1 MRAAR
6 LLFAPHAFHGHVAIC
21 HLVLPSDNKY
31 ARRRFMLREESEVD
45 DMFKELTGELLDLS
59 VTPRR
64 YRKAYLAQT
73 RRPILCCS
81 SCCTVVVE

>member
-1 MRAAR
+1 MS
-6 LLFAPHAFHGHVAIC
+6 LFAILFSRLATSTLGAG
-21 HLVLPSDNKY
+21 S
-31 ARRRFMLREESEVD
+31 MLREESEVD
-45 DMFKELTGELLDLS
+45 AMFKDLTEELLDRS

>member
-1 MRAAR
+1 M
-6 LLFAPHAFHGHVAIC
+6 
-21 HLVLPSDNKY
+21 
-31 ARRRFMLREESEVD
+31 D
-45 DMFKELTGELLDLS
+45 DMFNQLTEELLDLS
-59 VTPRR
+59 VTPLR

>member
-1 MRAAR
+1 
-6 LLFAPHAFHGHVAIC
+6 
-21 HLVLPSDNKY
+21 
-31 ARRRFMLREESEVD
+31 
-45 DMFKELTGELLDLS
+45 MFSELTDELLDLP

-64 YRKAYLAQT
+64 YGRAYLAQT

>member
-1 MRAAR
+1 
-6 LLFAPHAFHGHVAIC
+6 
-21 HLVLPSDNKY
+21 
-31 ARRRFMLREESEVD
+31 
-45 DMFKELTGELLDLS
+45 MFKERTDELLY
-59 VTPRR
+59 VTATPRC

>member
-1 MRAAR
+1 
-6 LLFAPHAFHGHVAIC
+6 
-21 HLVLPSDNKY
+21 
-31 ARRRFMLREESEVD
+31 
-45 DMFKELTGELLDLS
+45 MFKDLTEELLDRS